1 MQAASILGRER
12 ELDRLRR
19 LVDEQ
24 RLVTV
29 TGTGGIGKTTLAG
42 RIAAEEPRPD
52 GSRRCE
58 LARLDA
64 SEASLDGLAGL
75 LDLPSFE
82 ALLTGFADRRLLLLL
97 DSCEHLLGVA
107 AEAASRIARACPHV
121 NVLATSRGPLG
132 VPGEYVMTLGPLELP
147 SSAAPAEAASVQ
159 LFYERARASGAVLQ
173 GDAAEIESV
182 AALCRRL
189 DGVPLAIELA
199 ASRARAVTPREMLG
213 HLDRRF
219 DLLERRREHGPRR
232 LHSLRATVDWSYD
245 LLEPDARDLFE
256 HLGVFAGPFTAA
268 MVHAVCAEEGADEL
282 STLDGLAELV
292 DRSLLAAR
300 SRAGTTWYELLE
312 TLRAYAVERLTE
324 RGELLATQQRLA
336 EHAVATVGEIAA
348 RGRER
353 WTGHELVELLEAFEN
368 LRAALLWSLAHE
380 QKPTRAYSILMILWG
395 VLHQGHTA
403 EVVALGERVLERWND
418 PRAPLWCEAAS
429 TVAAARIILGD
440 REGAR
445 SLAEAALE
453 RAPDGALATVTAR
466 RTLALA
472 HKLDGDVEAARS
484 CFAEGAAQ
492 ARRLGLPAFA
502 LELDVFE
509 AQMLARLGD
518 VEEGLAR
525 CRSVQSGASEL
536 GSTLSAVWA
545 RTAEGY
551 LLLGRDLRAARSVLE
566 GALEESHGIT
576 YPWGIGG
583 NLRSL
588 GILEHLEGRPAVAAS
603 HFAAALDHFVDHGY
617 QGELGIT
624 LRWSA
629 ATLAAGG
636 REEAASRVLRTAL
649 LMPGLPIL
657 DGLEPQ
663 VLGER
668 EARLAADQ
676 APPIDSRAAVALAR
690 GQLRELA
697 SGAAAS
703 AEAEPQPGASL
714 RLEGDAWLVTFEGS
728 PVRVSHIKGMGDL
741 AVLLGRPGRE
751 VHCLELVGTPGLE
764 GDTGPR
770 LDPEA
775 KRQYEARV
783 EELRAELEEAEAH
796 HDPARAERA
805 RAELDAIADQ
815 LAAAFGLGGRVRR
828 QGDAAERAR
837 SSVTRRL
844 RAAIRRLEE
853 LHPALGRHLR
863 SAVKTGLYCVYEP
876 ERPLRWRVEGQD
888 RDVTM

>member
-1 MQAASILGRER
+1 MLGRDR

-42 RIAAEEPRPD
+42 QIAAEEPRPD

-82 ALLTGFADRRLLLLL
+82 ALLTGLADRRLLLLL
-97 DSCEHLLGVA
+97 DNCEHVLRVA
-107 AEAASRIARACPHV
+107 AEAAVRIARDCPHV
-121 NVLATSRGPLG
+121 HVLATSRGPLG

-147 SSAAPAEAASVQ
+147 SSVAPVEAASVR
-159 LFYERARASGAVLQ
+159 LFYERARASGAVLENM
-173 GDAAEIESV
+173 GPEVESV

-232 LHSLRATVDWSYD
+232 LHSLRATVAWSYE
-245 LLEPDARDLFE
+245 LLEPDARDLFDR
-256 HLGVFAGPFTAA
+256 LGVFAGPFTAA
-268 MVHAVCAEEGADEL
+268 MVHAVCAEPGAGEL
-282 STLDGLAELV
+282 STLHGLQDLV
-292 DRSLLAAR
+292 DRSLLTAR

-312 TLRAYAVERLTE
+312 TLRAYALERLAE
-324 RGELLATQQRLA
+324 RGDLVAAQQRLA
-336 EHAVATVGEIAA
+336 EHAVATVGELLA

-353 WTGHELVELLEAFEN
+353 WTGLELVVLVEAFEN

-380 QKPTRAYSILMILWG
+380 NEPTRAFSILMTLWG

-403 EVVALGERVLERWND
+403 EVLALGERVLERWDD

-429 TVAAARIILGD
+429 TVAAALIILGD

-445 SLAEAALE
+445 ALAEAALAG
-453 RAPDGALATVTAR
+453 APDAALASVTAR

-472 HKLDGDVEAARS
+472 HKLDGDVDTARG
-484 CFAEGAAQ
+484 CFAEGAAR
-492 ARRLGLPAFA
+492 ARALGLVPFA
-502 LELDVFE
+502 LELEVFE

-518 VEEGLAR
+518 VEGGLAR
-525 CRSVQSGASEL
+525 CRSVQSEASRL
-536 GSTLSAVWA
+536 GSTLSEVWA

-551 LLLGRDLRAARSVLE
+551 LLLGRDLRAARRVLE
-566 GALEESHGIT
+566 NALEESRAIT

-588 GILEHLEGRPAVAAS
+588 GILEHLEGRPAAAAS
-603 HFAAALDHFVDHGY
+603 HFAAALDHFVDRGY
-617 QGELGIT
+617 QGELAIT

-636 REEAASRVLRTAL
+636 RQEAASRVLRAAL

-663 VLGER
+663 VLGDS
-668 EARLAADQ
+668 EAGLVAEKTSAIG
-676 APPIDSRAAVALAR
+676 ARAAVALAR
-690 GQLRELA
+690 AQLRELA
-697 SGAAAS
+697 SGAEVSAA
-703 AEAEPQPGASL
+703 APQPGASL
-714 RLEGDAWLVTFEGS
+714 RLEGDGWLVTFEGTT
-728 PVRVSHIKGMGDL
+728 VRVTHVKGMGDL
-741 AVLLGRPGRE
+741 AVLLDRPGRE
-751 VHCLELVGTPGLE
+751 VHCLELMGAPRLE
-764 GDTGPR
+764 GDAGPR
-770 LDPEA
+770 LDAEA

-783 EELRAELEEAEAH
+783 QELRETLEEAEAH

-815 LAAAFGLGGRVRR
+815 LAGAFGLGGRARR
-828 QGDAAERAR
+828 QGDASERAR

-863 SAVKTGLYCVYEP
+863 SAVRTGLYCTYEP
-876 ERPLRWRVEGQD
+876 ERPVRWRVEGTSGG
-888 RDVTM
+888 VTM